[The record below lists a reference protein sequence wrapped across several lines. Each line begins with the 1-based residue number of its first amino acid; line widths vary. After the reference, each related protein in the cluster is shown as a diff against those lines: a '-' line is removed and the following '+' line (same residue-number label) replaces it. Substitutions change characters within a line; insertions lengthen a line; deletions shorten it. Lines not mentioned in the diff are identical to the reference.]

1 MLAPAG
7 GVVVRAHDRERDHW
21 SRTSPPAM
29 LYLLLEGAPREL
41 LRPGRILGNH
51 VVLDLGDGVYALF
64 AHLRRGSLRVRRG
77 ERVEPGQQ
85 LAECG
90 NSGNSSEPH
99 LHFQLMD
106 HPSVLL
112 AAGLPMRFDRLDGER
127 AGVPHAGRPFS
138 APPPEPVT
146 SAPRRETLLRR

>member
-1 MLAPAG
+1 MAVTSGLIAFRSRG
-7 GVVVRAHDRERDHW
+7 LGHAHA
-21 SRTSPPAM
+21 S
-29 LYLLLEGAPREL
+29 
-41 LRPGRILGNH
+41 
-51 VVLDLGDGVYALF
+51 
-64 AHLRRGSLRVRRG
+64 
-77 ERVEPGQQ
+77 
-85 LAECG
+85 
-90 NSGNSSEPH
+90 
-99 LHFQLMD
+99 LMD